1 MPRKTKETTSVKK
14 TTTKNKTATK
24 KTAPKKTA
32 ITPVEYYDLPYRY
45 NQTIVK
51 ILVQTPTKL
60 FIYWDISDE
69 DKENYKKIYGE
80 DFFEKSKPVLVVH
93 NKTMNYTFEVDINDF
108 ANSWYLDVND
118 SKCDYNIE
126 LGRRPLENN
135 DITEDY
141 IYISSS
147 NETQAPNDRILYN
160 IDENNVSF
168 KNVKTNLTF
177 SKNIALNKKIYSTN
191 KLYKNAYKKDV
202 LENLSSSTFK

>member
-24 KTAPKKTA
+24 KTAPKKTS